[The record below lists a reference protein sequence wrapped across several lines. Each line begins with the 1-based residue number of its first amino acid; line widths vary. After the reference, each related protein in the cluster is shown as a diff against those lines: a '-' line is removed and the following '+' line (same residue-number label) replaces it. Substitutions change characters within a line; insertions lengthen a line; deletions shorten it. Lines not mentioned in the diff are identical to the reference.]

1 VSARLGDLLPI
12 GSVVKLKEADKRLV
26 IIGAMQQVN
35 EGEEIKGYDY
45 VGVPYPEG
53 FLNSDSMILF
63 QHEDI
68 ENISY
73 LGFADIERQSFL
85 AVVAKEYTK
94 LRENKG

>member
-1 VSARLGDLLPI
+1 MSARLGDFLPI

-35 EGEEIKGYDY
+35 EEEKIKGYEY